1 MTTCLPLDQLDLV
14 VQPFHPATA
23 RVLDDVV
30 GLGGVTER
38 ICTVQTI
45 GHQIEV
51 LRLYKV
57 GNPVITIILAA
68 L

>member
-1 MTTCLPLDQLDLV
+1 MKRIVGTTAALV
-14 VQPFHPATA
+14 LASTA
-23 RVLDDVV
+23 LA
-30 GLGGVTER
+30 GVTER